1 MPSDATQPARTL
13 CLLRLSALGDITHT
27 LPVFYTLRK
36 NWPDTRITW
45 IIGKVEYELVKGL
58 SNVEF
63 IIFDK
68 KQGLKAYRDLY
79 QKLKHRRFDILLHMQ
94 MSLRASVASLLI
106 KAPIRIG
113 FDRQRAKDGQWLFS
127 NKKITYQP
135 HEHVIDSFF
144 GFTRALGIDERNYC
158 WELPI
163 PETDRALAQQK
174 LGIDTPY
181 VIISPCSSKAYR
193 NWQVEGYAEV
203 ARYLREKYQYAI
215 VITGGKSDIEEQ
227 YAEQIQQQLDFE
239 AINLVGKTSIKELL
253 AIIEKADFMISPDSG
268 PAHMATAMNTPVV
281 GLYACTNP
289 DRARPYLSE
298 KWLVNRYPEAIQK
311 KYNKP
316 VSDVP
321 WGARVRDDWAMA
333 LISADE
339 VKQTVDK
346 LVHSL
351 SEEHKNA
358 LP

>member
-1 MPSDATQPARTL
+1 MPPDFPQPARTL

-27 LPVFYTLRK
+27 LPIFYTLRE

-45 IIGKVEYELVKGL
+45 IIGKVEYELVRGIKD
-58 SNVEF
+58 VEF

-68 KQGLKAYRDLY
+68 KQGLKAYLQLY
-79 QKLKHRRFDILLHMQ
+79 QQLKTRRFDILLHMQ
-94 MSLRASVASLLI
+94 MSLRASIASLLVR
-106 KAPIRIG
+106 APVRIG

-127 NKKITYQP
+127 NKKIAYQP
-135 HEHVIDSFF
+135 GQHVIDSFF
-144 GFTRALGIDERNYC
+144 GFSQALGIQDKQYR
-158 WELPI
+158 WDIPI
-163 PETDRALAQQK
+163 PETDRASAQQK
-174 LGIDTPY
+174 LGIDSPY

-193 NWQVEGYAEV
+193 NWSVEGYAEV
-203 ARYLREKYQYAI
+203 ARYLREKYQYSI
-215 VITGGKSDIEEQ
+215 VITGGNSDIEHQ
-227 YAEQIQQQLDFE
+227 YADNIQQRLAFE
-239 AINLVGKTSIKELL
+239 VANLVGKTSIKELL

-268 PAHMATAMNTPVV
+268 PAHMATAMNTPVI

-321 WGARVRDDWAMA
+321 WGARVRDDWAML
-333 LISADE
+333 LI
-339 VKQTVDK
+339 TVDDVIAIADK
-346 LVHSL
+346 LIHSPL
-351 SEEHKNA
+351 TNSKNA